1 MDSDGKRDSM
11 REYILIVEDDNDI
24 NHLQKELFGQHGY
37 EVGQAFS
44 GTEALLCMRE
54 RVPEAVILD
63 LMLPGMAGEEVL
75 GAIKEKYP
83 QTGVIVS
90 SAKDSVDTRVS
101 LLRAG
106 ADDFV
111 VKPFDTEELLAR
123 LEAVLRR
130 RGSSAW
136 KGSQAGGSNLA
147 GTGVVERSPN
157 GYGLG
162 KGDPSGYGLGK
173 GDSSGY
179 GVGEGSPSGYG
190 VVERFPNGYGLG
202 EGSPS
207 GYGLGERA
215 PSGYGVGE
223 GIPGEAGR
231 ETGKV
236 LAYKDIRIQQE
247 DFLVLVGGQEV
258 SFTKR
263 EYLIL
268 ELLMS
273 NPRKVFTKANIYA
286 SVWKEE
292 FLGEDNAVNVHI
304 SNIRQK
310 LAKAH
315 PEETYIQTVW
325 GIGFKMK

>member
-1 MDSDGKRDSM
+1 M

-24 NHLQKELFGQHGY
+24 NQMLKEFFEQHGY
-37 EVGQAFS
+37 EAAQAFS
-44 GTEALLCMRE
+44 GTEALLCMKE
-54 RVPEAVILD
+54 RMPDAVILD

-75 GAIKEKYP
+75 CAMKEKYP

-90 SAKDSVDTRVS
+90 SAKDSVNVRVS

-106 ADDFV
+106 ADDYV

-130 RGSSAW
+130 RG
-136 KGSQAGGSNLA
+136 
-147 GTGVVERSPN
+147 RN
-157 GYGLG
+157 GA
-162 KGDPSGYGLGK
+162 
-173 GDSSGY
+173 
-179 GVGEGSPSGYG
+179 E
-190 VVERFPNGYGLG
+190 
-202 EGSPS
+202 
-207 GYGLGERA
+207 A
-215 PSGYGVGE
+215 
-223 GIPGEAGR
+223 GEAQASDR
-231 ETGKV
+231 V
-236 LAYKDIRIQQE
+236 LSYKDIRLWQD

-258 SFTKR
+258 PFTKR

-268 ELLMS
+268 ELLMG
-273 NPRKVFTKANIYA
+273 NPQKVFTKANIYD
-286 SVWKEE
+286 SVWNEE

-315 PEETYIQTVW
+315 PEEAYIQTVW